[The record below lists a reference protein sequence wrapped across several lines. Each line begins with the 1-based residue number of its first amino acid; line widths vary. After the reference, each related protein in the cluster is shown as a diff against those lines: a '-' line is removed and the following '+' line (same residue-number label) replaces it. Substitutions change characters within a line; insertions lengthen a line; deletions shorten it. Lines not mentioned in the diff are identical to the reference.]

1 MISDQSESP
10 SVGMMTKIFSL
21 IILLHLAIFANG
33 KGEIISNCIIFANN
47 IRLVSPNN
55 DGINPFNQAQTYKLR
70 SIENELLS
78 KRAVRG
84 EASLI
89 SQHLPEYIYKR
100 ILKRSWTQPPEFI
113 YKRIL

>member
-1 MISDQSESP
+1 
-10 SVGMMTKIFSL
+10 MMTKIFSL

-33 KGEIISNCIIFANN
+33 K
-47 IRLVSPNN
+47 VSPNN